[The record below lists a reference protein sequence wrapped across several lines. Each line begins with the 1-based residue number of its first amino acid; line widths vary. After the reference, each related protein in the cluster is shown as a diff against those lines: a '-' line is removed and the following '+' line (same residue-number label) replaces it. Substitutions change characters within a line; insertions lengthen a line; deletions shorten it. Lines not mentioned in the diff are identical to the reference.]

1 MVGMLQRVLHIEL
14 LCPCPRSL
22 ENGGQWEK
30 APHLTHGQ
38 TGVGWC
44 PVRELRL
51 TGVVDVL
58 LMKPLLTVVEYF
70 SHEWSVLSKTYNET
84 TEAAAGLNESGVDPA
99 ERR

>member
-1 MVGMLQRVLHIEL
+1 MRKRHQERFILAKPTVGMLQRGLHIEL

-22 ENGGQWEK
+22 ENGGWWEQ

-58 LMKPLLTVVEYF
+58 LMAI
-70 SHEWSVLSKTYNET
+70 ET
-84 TEAAAGLNESGVDPA
+84 ALDRRGVF
-99 ERR
+99 